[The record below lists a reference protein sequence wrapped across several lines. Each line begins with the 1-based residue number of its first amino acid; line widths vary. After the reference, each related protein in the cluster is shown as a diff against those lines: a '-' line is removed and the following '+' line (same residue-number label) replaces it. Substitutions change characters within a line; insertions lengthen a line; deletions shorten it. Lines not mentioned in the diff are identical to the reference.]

1 MVSWN
6 WPPDFPEDCP
16 PEDAVPA
23 DGVYYRIV
31 NNDPPQSS
39 DFVSVYHLRRER
51 AMREVRRMSRT
62 LCDTMGL
69 SVYEDRDE
77 AIKCAL
83 KYDNLGTHIAA
94 VELTPDS
101 GKILRTRGLFPSH
114 HTWWISDD
122 FDATG
127 LSASVESR

>member
-51 AMREVRRMSRT
+51 AMREVRRMRRT
-62 LCDTMGL
+62 LCDTL
-69 SVYEDRDE
+69 
-77 AIKCAL
+77 
-83 KYDNLGTHIAA
+83 
-94 VELTPDS
+94 
-101 GKILRTRGLFPSH
+101 
-114 HTWWISDD
+114 
-122 FDATG
+122 
-127 LSASVESR
+127 